1 ALFWFATDLRGAV
14 AAAAAVGLG
23 LGGILLL
30 LDVLLSDVIDEDS
43 LRSGARREGMYFGV
57 HALILRLNISVQ
69 GLIQGAVLTAT
80 GYSADLAVQPDS
92 AVFGIRLLMT
102 GIPIAIALAALVAL
116 SFYPLAGPRL
126 AAGKEELRLRVELMR
141 ASGASLTP

>member
-1 ALFWFATDLRGAV
+1 MAAT
-14 AAAAAVGLG
+14 AAVGLG

-30 LDVLLSDVIDEDS
+30 LDVLLSDVIDEDA

-80 GYSADLAVQPDS
+80 GYNAALAIQPDS
-92 AVFGIRLLMT
+92 AILGIRLLMT
-102 GIPIAIALAALVAL
+102 VIPIAIALAALFAL
-116 SFYPLAGPRL
+116 SFYPLAGERL
-126 AAGKEELRLRVELMR
+126 AAVKEALRRQEGLAAPGSPR
-141 ASGASLTP
+141 AGS